1 MRQFI
6 AIGLLCI
13 ATLPFLVKSG
23 LVMHYWFNYA
33 YYAEVL
39 CENKDK
45 PEMHCNGSCALSKEL
60 AKAETAKQ
68 LADTKIPELNKLN
81 VSLFI
86 PSQLTECSFGDALT
100 TTYFNATNFNL
111 PTIWKVDNIFHP
123 PALV

>member
-1 MRQFI
+1 
-6 AIGLLCI
+6 
-13 ATLPFLVKSG
+13 
-23 LVMHYWFNYA
+23 MHYWFNYT
-33 YYAEVL
+33 YYSEVL

-45 PEMHCNGSCALSKEL
+45 PEMHCNGSCALSKKL

-100 TTYFNATNFNL
+100 TTYFTAPNLNL
-111 PTIWKVDNIFHP
+111 PTIWKADTIFHP
-123 PALV
+123 PALG

>member
-1 MRQFI
+1 
-6 AIGLLCI
+6 
-13 ATLPFLVKSG
+13 
-23 LVMHYWFNYA
+23 MHYWFNYT
-33 YYAEVL
+33 YYSEVL

-100 TTYFNATNFNL
+100 TTYFTATNLNL
-111 PTIWKVDNIFHP
+111 PTIWKVDTIFHP
-123 PALV
+123 PALG